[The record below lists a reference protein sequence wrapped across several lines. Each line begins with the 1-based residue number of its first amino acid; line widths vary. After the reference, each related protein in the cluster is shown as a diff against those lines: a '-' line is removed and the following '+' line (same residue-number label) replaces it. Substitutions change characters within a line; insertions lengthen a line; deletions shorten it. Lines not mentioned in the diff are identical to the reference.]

1 VVLTRRDNRDS
12 DSYWKRST
20 AGWFYKIYNAMAR
33 VKIPDNVSDFCL
45 LDREAVDA
53 FVQLRERCRF
63 NKGLFA
69 WIGYE
74 PVVIPYMRPA
84 RTQGESSWPLR
95 KLWSFAL
102 DGLTSFSTRPLKLWT
117 YIGSIIAALS
127 LFYGLFIVIR
137 TLLYGVDT
145 PGYASLIAVV
155 SFLGG
160 IQLVSLGVLGE
171 YLARVYS
178 EVKDRPVYLVRQKIG
193 F

>member
-1 VVLTRRDNRDS
+1 M
-12 DSYWKRST
+12 
-20 AGWFYKIYNAMAR
+20 GF
-33 VKIPDNVSDFCL
+33 
-45 LDREAVDA
+45 
-53 FVQLRERCRF
+53 
-63 NKGLFA
+63 FA

-117 YIGSIIAALS
+117 YIGSIIAVLS

>member
-1 VVLTRRDNRDS
+1 
-12 DSYWKRST
+12 
-20 AGWFYKIYNAMAR
+20 MA
-33 VKIPDNVSDFCL
+33 
-45 LDREAVDA
+45 
-53 FVQLRERCRF
+53 
-63 NKGLFA
+63 
-69 WIGYE
+69 
-74 PVVIPYMRPA
+74 
-84 RTQGESSWPLR
+84 

-117 YIGSIIAALS
+117 YIGSIIAVLS

>member
-1 VVLTRRDNRDS
+1 
-12 DSYWKRST
+12 
-20 AGWFYKIYNAMAR
+20 
-33 VKIPDNVSDFCL
+33 
-45 LDREAVDA
+45 
-53 FVQLRERCRF
+53 
-63 NKGLFA
+63 
-69 WIGYE
+69 
-74 PVVIPYMRPA
+74 MRPA

-117 YIGSIIAALS
+117 YIGSLIAALS
-127 LFYGLFIVIR
+127 FIFGVYVIIR
-137 TLLYGVDT
+137 TLVYGVDT